1 MTSDTQLDRSASP
14 LASVSNQIHPR
25 EPDQKPHKLAEG
37 TDAPPKDGTEPTGTP
52 TNAFEG
58 FGSFA

>member
-25 EPDQKPHKLAEG
+25 EPDQQNDHLAEAA
-37 TDAPPKDGTEPTGTP
+37 DASLNDGIEPAASP
-52 TNAFEG
+52 TNPFEG

>member
-14 LASVSNQIHPR
+14 LASVLNQIHPS
-25 EPDQKPHKLAEG
+25 EPNQMIHQLAEG
-37 TDAPPKDGTEPTGTP
+37 ADALPKDGSKPTAPP

>member
-14 LASVSNQIHPR
+14 LASVSNQIHPS
-25 EPDQKPHKLAEG
+25 EPDQKAHQLAEG
-37 TDAPPKDGTEPTGTP
+37 ADALPKDGGKPTASP

>member
-1 MTSDTQLDRSASP
+1 M
-14 LASVSNQIHPR
+14 IH
-25 EPDQKPHKLAEG
+25 QLAEG
-37 TDAPPKDGTEPTGTP
+37 ADALPKDGSKPTAPP

>member
-14 LASVSNQIHPR
+14 LASVSNQIHPT
-25 EPDQKPHKLAEG
+25 EPDRKNDQLAEVA
-37 TDAPPKDGTEPTGTP
+37 DASLNDGIEPAESL
-52 TNAFEG
+52 TNPFEG